1 MPSTPEARVAD
12 HCRRHALLPAGAPV
26 LAMVSGGADSLCL
39 MHLLRAIHDGPVGV
53 LTIDHGLRPEAGGEA
68 AHVAAQAR
76 ELGLRAH
83 RVSLALAPGPALQA
97 RARRARLDAARRC
110 AADHG
115 YAAIATGHTASD
127 QAETVLFRLA
137 RGTGRTGAL
146 GMAPRRDEFV
156 RPLLVLSARE
166 TRGWCARHGLA
177 VVDDPS
183 NEDPAHARSRVR
195 SGLVPA
201 LAAVHPGAERHVA
214 ALADALRD
222 EADLLAPLIDAAW
235 ERTFDGLGLD
245 AAALAREALPMR
257 RILARRL
264 VERAGLP
271 ADAASATAV
280 ARILELTAR
289 PGRLNLPGD
298 GVAALEAGRLVVEPP
313 AGPAPRPAPLDVP
326 GLVEFGALALR
337 ARRGPACSPSPAR
350 VAVRCEGP
358 FEVRSPR
365 AGDRLP
371 LPAGG
376 HLAVGRLLAA
386 DGVPSRLRPG
396 VPVIATPERV
406 VWVAGHRAA
415 DDLIATDAGPAVIL
429 EVERA

>member
-1 MPSTPEARVAD
+1 MAD
-12 HCRRHALLPAGAPV
+12 HCRRHDLLPAGAPV

-39 MHLLRAIHDGPVGV
+39 MHLLAAIHDGPVGV
-53 LTIDHGLRPEAGGEA
+53 LSVDHGLRPEAADEVGR
-68 AHVAAQAR
+68 VVAQANA
-76 ELGLRAH
+76 LGLRTH
-83 RVSLALAPGPALQA
+83 TRRLALAPGAGVQE
-97 RARRARLDAARRC
+97 RARRARLAAARRC
-110 AADHG
+110 AAEGG

-156 RPLLVLSARE
+156 RPLLVLSAAE
-166 TRGWCARHGLA
+166 TRRWCAERGLA
-177 VVDDPS
+177 VVRDPS
-183 NEDPAHARSRVR
+183 NDDPAHARSRVR
-195 SGLVPA
+195 AGLVPA

-222 EADLLAPLIDAAW
+222 EADLLAPLVEAAW
-235 ERTFDGLGLD
+235 SRGFDGRGLD
-245 AAALAREALPMR
+245 AAALAAEPPPMR

-264 VERAGLP
+264 IQRAGLP
-271 ADAASATAV
+271 GDAASAAAV
-280 ARILELTAR
+280 ARTLDLLER
-289 PGRLNLPGD
+289 PGRTTLPGG
-298 GVAALEAGRLVVEPP
+298 GVAALEAGRLVVDPPPGPPPEP
-313 AGPAPRPAPLDVP
+313 ARLAVP
-326 GLVEFGALALR
+326 GRVAYGGVSLR
-337 ARRGPACSPSPAR
+337 ARRGPGGAPSPHR

-358 FEVRSPR
+358 FEVRPPR

-371 LPAGG
+371 MAAGG

-386 DGVPSRLRPG
+386 DGVPSRLRAE
-396 VPVIATPERV
+396 VPVIATAERV

-429 EVERA
+429 EVESA